1 MNDLLKEVEE
11 AGSGVQ
17 RKSIGR
23 MLFVDDFVGVS
34 ASRDKLQNL
43 IDVVCSY
50 CNRWRLEVFAR
61 NKIYRRGIDVKSINF
76 H

>member
-1 MNDLLKEVEE
+1 MLKEVEE

-17 RKSIGR
+17 CKSIGK
-23 MLFVDDFVGVS
+23 MLFVEGVS